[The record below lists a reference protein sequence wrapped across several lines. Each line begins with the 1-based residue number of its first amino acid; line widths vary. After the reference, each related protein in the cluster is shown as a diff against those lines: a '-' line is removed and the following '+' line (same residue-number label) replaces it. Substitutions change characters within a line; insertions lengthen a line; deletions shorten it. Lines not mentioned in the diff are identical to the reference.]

1 MRIGAGTIW
10 VAATLAIMA
19 VLAFRIAAGG
29 SDLPQPSPA
38 GPILSLETEASL
50 LLGKLARDPV
60 LVARGGNSEFAN
72 DVVLIEIKTSEG
84 FEDLGQAAAIVL
96 LSAIAIASGLV
107 GAVWLKGRLSY

>member
-60 LVARGGNSEFAN
+60 FAARSENSES
-72 DVVLIEIKTSEG
+72 DYEPLLTERKLSDG
-84 FEDLGQAAAIVL
+84 FEDLGQSAAIVL